1 VSERV
6 KRPYER
12 PTLEAREIF
21 GAEAVSASCCKV
33 TNPTCRQGLR
43 TSLGKSTRTSATS

>member
-1 VSERV
+1 MSERV

-33 TNPTCRQGLR
+33 TNATCSVGLR
-43 TSLGKSTRTSATS
+43 TSLGKTTRASSTS

>member
-1 VSERV
+1 MSERV

-21 GAEAVSASCCKV
+21 GAEAISASCCKT
-33 TNPTCRQGLR
+33 TNATCSAGLR
-43 TSLGKSTRTSATS
+43 SSLGKATRTSATS